1 MVDFPG
7 VATSGGT
14 LVVGGQSVVVPA
26 HTMVT
31 MPAALFTWQELF
43 ALAPAPYGGTVSGL
57 ALQDVPK
64 PDVTFQA
71 RVVGNTVV
79 SRRKKKKAQRTDTR
93 TRMRRHRD

>member
-1 MVDFPG
+1 M
-7 VATSGGT
+7 
-14 LVVGGQSVVVPA
+14 VVPA

-31 MPAALFTWQELF
+31 MLAALLTWQELF
-43 ALAPAPYGGTVSGL
+43 ALAPAPYGGAVSGL

-79 SRRKKKKAQRTDTR
+79 SQRKEKEKHSAQTHARACGWI
-93 TRMRRHRD
+93 